1 MKDQVKLVTNYIL
14 PFIFGAGLMWIIQQ
28 NHIKDLHQEMEF
40 QKYKHAQQEMYQKI
54 NQIEEDLYR
63 RLADVNRKLGK
74 MELRNRMITGDG
86 HD

>member
-1 MKDQVKLVTNYIL
+1 
-14 PFIFGAGLMWIIQQ
+14 
-28 NHIKDLHQEMEF
+28 MEF